1 MLLESN
7 VKRSGFYSCK
17 AAGEKMDVNTLM
29 GDFPSERERPICHSM
44 LQTYYVDVIKRTGP
58 VISIVYYALL

>member
-1 MLLESN
+1 
-7 VKRSGFYSCK
+7 
-17 AAGEKMDVNTLM
+17 MDVNTLM